1 MARRKNLI
9 DLLDELVP
17 DVREA
22 FLVSI
27 RDIQQDVQIKIM
39 IEALEAGDINA
50 ALRAINIGPEY
61 FAPLEAKLREAY
73 VTGGNFVT
81 EGVKALATGQGATIV
96 ARFDGRNPR
105 AENYLAQRAASLLTG
120 PDNLIQQQIE
130 MAREVLSQNMQ
141 DGVAPRRAALDL
153 MGRISRATGRREGGL
168 MGLADNQA
176 QWLQTATG
184 ELRSGDSA
192 QLRNY
197 LTRQLRDR
205 RLDTYVEQSIE
216 SGKPIPEK
224 IVQRMSGRYSDRLLN
239 YRGETIARTELH
251 VSLHSAQDEA
261 LNQMVD
267 AGKVRRQDITET
279 WDSSEDSV
287 TRKTHRDADKQPR
300 DKVTGVF
307 TVGGYSMKFPG
318 DSSLM
323 APAEETI
330 NCRCR
335 AVVSIDFLASLNNQ
349 GVDINPKPRYDLNV
363 FQQARA
369 YFNVKDLDR

>member
-27 RDIQQDVQIKIM
+27 RDVQQDVQIKIM

-81 EGVKALATGQGATIV
+81 EGVKAIATGQGATVV

-120 PDNLIQQQIE
+120 PSGVVEQQIE
-130 MAREVLSQNMQ
+130 LAREVLSQNMR

-153 MGRISRATGRREGGL
+153 MGRISKATGRREGGL
-168 MGLADNQA
+168 MGLASNQA
-176 QWLQTATG
+176 EWLQTATG

-197 LTRQLRDR
+197 LTRELRDR
-205 RLDTYVEQSIE
+205 RLDTYVLQSIE

-239 YRGETIARTELH
+239 LRGETIARTELLS
-251 VSLHSAQDEA
+251 SLHSAQDEA

-267 AGKVRRQDITET
+267 AGKVRRQDITEK
-279 WDSSEDSV
+279 WDSATDSA
-287 TRKTHRDADKQPR
+287 TRSTHRAADDQVR

-307 TVGGYSMKFPG
+307 TIGGYSMKFPG
-318 DSSLM
+318 DTSLM
-323 APAEETI
+323 APAEEVI

-335 AVVSIDFLASLNNQ
+335 VVVSIDFLASL
-349 GVDINPKPRYDLNV
+349 GDPL
-363 FQQARA
+363 
-369 YFNVKDLDR
+369 